1 MINTILYHIS
11 SVFHEIKTH
20 QFLHDFLYYFPHSTV
35 LDAGAWLG
43 DTSIQLAEKHT
54 NSTILAIEP
63 NKENCEFIHQ
73 QNMKQNKNKNLRLYN
88 YGLSD
93 TDNKFLSTDYNKF
106 RPDKIYKESTV
117 GIQTKTVDFFYE
129 KYPELNLIHL
139 DVETYEYKCIQG
151 CKKIIQEKKP
161 LFIIE
166 FLKYRKNDK
175 DKIQKFFQ
183 SHHYTEYFI
192 PESVCPFIPDFLT
205 YIGIEPIGHNHVFV
219 PATNVYT
226 KFIDMCLNKK
236 LIQPVKQI
244 QPVNQYDATIGL
256 IPTW

>member
-1 MINTILYHIS
+1 
-11 SVFHEIKTH
+11 
-20 QFLHDFLYYFPHSTV
+20 
-35 LDAGAWLG
+35 
-43 DTSIQLAEKHT
+43 
-54 NSTILAIEP
+54 
-63 NKENCEFIHQ
+63 
-73 QNMKQNKNKNLRLYN
+73 LYN

-93 TDNKFLSTDYNKF
+93 TDKKFLSTDYNNF
-106 RPDKIYKESTV
+106 RPDKIYKESTI
-117 GIQTKTVDFFYE
+117 GIQTKTVDYFYE

-139 DVETYEYKCIQG
+139 DVETYEYMCIQG
-151 CKKIIQEKKP
+151 CKKIIQDKKP

-166 FLKYRKNDK
+166 LLKKNKDK

-192 PESVCPFIPDFLT
+192 PESVIPFIPDFLT
-205 YIGIEPIGHNHVFV
+205 SIGMEPIGHNHVFV

-226 KFIDMCLNKK
+226 KFIDMCLNKN

-244 QPVNQYDATIGL
+244 QTVKYDATLEL